1 MKAEELLGNL
11 GGDQE
16 LPKESPLLSLKKDL
30 DFYKETIREV
40 ALDIVGE
47 GLSSYPIFIAHQHQV
62 SIGEI
67 IIDKEEF
74 GKDWTIQAST
84 LEEFIERGIIQKD
97 KKDVFLYSYKNP
109 SEYACIFV
117 VVPEGANFAFIPY

>member
-11 GGDQE
+11 GDDQE

-30 DFYKETIREV
+30 DFYKETIKEV
-40 ALDIVGE
+40 ALDIIGE

-74 GKDWTIQAST
+74 GKEWTIQAST

-109 SEYACIFV
+109 GEYACIFV
-117 VVPEGANFAFIPY
+117 VVPEGANFVFIPY

>member
-74 GKDWTIQAST
+74 GKEWTIQAST
-84 LEEFIERGIIQKD
+84 LEEFIERGIIQKE
-97 KKDVFLYSYKNP
+97 KKDVF
-109 SEYACIFV
+109 
-117 VVPEGANFAFIPY
+117 